1 MRNTLIG
8 AGLNMVLDPV
18 FIFGLHMGITGA
30 ALATVISQGV
40 TAFLIIRF
48 LTGNQTGL
56 RIHLERLDFRLI
68 CRILGLGISVFF
80 MNVTNSLVQT
90 VLYRQV
96 FVYGNS
102 HYVAALSI
110 MLTLDQFIFL
120 PLSGLGQGAQPMI
133 SYNFGAGNV
142 EKLKY
147 VIRLLVVVSDLFA
160 IAGVVLIELI
170 PEMLFRIFT
179 TDAQVIKI
187 GVYGVRIFVIGRAVG
202 GIQMAL
208 QEMFRAIGYSKAAMF
223 NATMRKMVLLIPLA
237 MILPTIGGMGVKGI
251 YLAECLSDT
260 LAAMSALIVDFVLRK
275 GIFKREKENA
285 K

>member
-1 MRNTLIG
+1 
-8 AGLNMVLDPV
+8 MVLDPV

-142 EKLKY
+142 
-147 VIRLLVVVSDLFA
+147 VSDFYYGCTSDKNRCIRSA
-160 IAGVVLIELI
+160 YFCNRKSSRRNSDGIAGNVSGNW
-170 PEMLFRIFT
+170 IFEGCN
-179 TDAQVIKI
+179 V
-187 GVYGVRIFVIGRAVG
+187 
-202 GIQMAL
+202 
-208 QEMFRAIGYSKAAMF
+208 
-223 NATMRKMVLLIPLA
+223 
-237 MILPTIGGMGVKGI
+237 
-251 YLAECLSDT
+251 
-260 LAAMSALIVDFVLRK
+260 
-275 GIFKREKENA
+275 
-285 K
+285 